1 MSVALDNRDA
11 ETDRADASAPGIKLS
26 VNPAVEAAQITVSG
40 TATGAQPAPNGV
52 SIDFLPPG
60 GAASVRLVTN
70 LAASPVNGA
79 FTWTGAVPGYA
90 TIPAGSQLKVSTNRQ
105 VAQIIP
111 APAFG

>member
-1 MSVALDNRDA
+1 MSVALNNQRS
-11 ETDRADASAPGIKLS
+11 EADQAAASGAGIKLS
-26 VNPAVEAAQITVSG
+26 VNPAVEATQITVSG

-52 SIDFLPPG
+52 TIDFLPPG
-60 GAASVRLVTN
+60 GAPSVRLVTN
-70 LAASPVNGA
+70 LSASLANGA

-105 VAQIIP
+105 VAQIVS